1 MEWKLFEGNRSTR
14 SKIVQVF
21 PSKILVRVVLYKTI
35 NFEVEILCALWR
47 YCVFSKELIGS
58 FFYSYSLLVNSTK
71 EKKNEEFD
79 KEFSRI

>member
-1 MEWKLFEGNRSTR
+1 M
-14 SKIVQVF
+14 
-21 PSKILVRVVLYKTI
+21 
-35 NFEVEILCALWR
+35 
-47 YCVFSKELIGS
+47 FSKELIGS

>member
-1 MEWKLFEGNRSTR
+1 M
-14 SKIVQVF
+14 
-21 PSKILVRVVLYKTI
+21 
-35 NFEVEILCALWR
+35 
-47 YCVFSKELIGS
+47 FSKESIDS